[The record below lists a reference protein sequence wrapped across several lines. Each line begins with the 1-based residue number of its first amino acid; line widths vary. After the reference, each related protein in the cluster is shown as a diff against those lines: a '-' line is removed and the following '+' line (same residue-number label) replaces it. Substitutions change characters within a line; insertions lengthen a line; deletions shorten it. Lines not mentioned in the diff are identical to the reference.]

1 MDSKP
6 NLHQVACRKF
16 IDHCKDTFGW
26 SDLTDDVI
34 MDVGCGEEGLCG
46 KSMLEKFPDVSAII
60 GIDFD
65 PKVVRNFKLK
75 TTPKFQCVLADIEKR
90 ETLRNYKGKIN
101 KIISIRTFHQLIN
114 KEEAFRNVYHLLK
127 PGGEAAILFVI
138 KSLIYEWLT
147 EMLRIPKWKEVYQ
160 GSYTVDMYKSGEN
173 KDRFKEMVEKIGFR
187 VLECSE
193 AKIVIPYPSD
203 QACKDAL
210 YQMCGNSFNIPPE
223 EVEQFKEECFQLL
236 VKTSAR
242 DPEGRP
248 CYRSTELRLL
258 LAKPTE
264 SSGTPGAEHLGLQTT
279 I

>member
-127 PGGEAAILFVI
+127 PGGEAAILF
-138 KSLIYEWLT
+138 
-147 EMLRIPKWKEVYQ
+147 